1 MRSAHASNASSSSVA
16 SSDARAPRHFILG
29 TAGHVDHGKT
39 ELVKALTG
47 HDTDRLKEEKE
58 RGISIELGFA
68 PLPLAPDVFV
78 GVVDVPG
85 HERFV
90 RQMVAGAGG
99 IDLAMLLVAA
109 DEGVMPQ
116 TEEHMEVL
124 RALDVPSGVVVI
136 SKSDLGT
143 VDTLALVREEIA
155 RLVRGSFLEN
165 APVLPV
171 SAKTGAGMDALRA
184 SLIALARA
192 LVGRVSSGPF
202 RLAIDRVFHQKGI
215 GVVVTGSCY
224 SGRVRVGDE
233 LSLLP
238 AHRTVRVRDL
248 ESFGEK
254 REEGAAGERLAVALH
269 GTKLEEVVRGDM
281 LITPGRFVATRIV
294 DARLAL
300 GAHAGR
306 PLKNRERVRVHHGA
320 REALGRAVLLEVD
333 ELLAGASSLAQLRLE
348 SPLVA
353 NAGDRIVLRSYSPAR
368 VIGGGVIVDAAPEVH
383 RRSDQAA
390 LEHVRHK
397 ERGEPASVLEQAIA
411 RAGANG
417 VAQNDAGAELAPAL
431 SARGVVVAIAGR
443 WFHRDALDDLAA
455 RAIEIASGHASRHAL
470 QWGVDK
476 EELRRRLSFPHG
488 PALFHRVLEVLA
500 STHALFVREDRVR
513 AGSPEHTIAPALA
526 RSLASLNDTVRSA
539 GVAFPTREESERA
552 WSGPEPFAEAA
563 RWLRESGEWVDVG
576 AGWMHREALMSSIEA
591 ARALLSRQPS
601 ISVADFKDALG
612 ITRKHAIPLLEYF
625 DRQRLTVRRG
635 DLRIAGPGLASP
647 RSPESSPEK
656 L

>member
-1 MRSAHASNASSSSVA
+1 MA
-16 SSDARAPRHFILG
+16 SSDPRSPRHFILG

-116 TEEHMEVL
+116 TEEHVEVL
-124 RALDVPSGVVVI
+124 RSLGVESGLVVI
-136 SKSDLGT
+136 SKSDLAT
-143 VDTLALVREEIA
+143 ADTLAIVREETA
-155 RLVRGSFLEN
+155 TLVRGTFLEK
-165 APVLPV
+165 APVVPV
-171 SAKTGAGMDALRA
+171 SARTRDGLDALREN
-184 SLIALARA
+184 LLTLTRA

-233 LSLLP
+233 LALLP
-238 AHRTVRVRDL
+238 AARSVRVRDL

-254 REEGAAGERLAVALH
+254 REEGAAGERLAIALH
-269 GTKLEEVVRGDM
+269 GTKLDEVARGDM
-281 LITPGRFVATRIV
+281 LATPGRFGVTRLL
-294 DARLAL
+294 DARVAM
-300 GAHAGR
+300 GAFAGR
-306 PLKNRERVRVHHGA
+306 PLKNRERVRIHHGA
-320 REALGRAVLLEVD
+320 REVLGRVVLLEVD
-333 ELLAGASSLAQLRLE
+333 ELAAGATSLAQLRLE
-348 SPLVA
+348 APLVA
-353 NAGDRIVLRSYSPAR
+353 SAGDRVVLRSYSPAR
-368 VIGGGVIVDAAPEVH
+368 VVGGGVVVDAAPEVH
-383 RRSDQAA
+383 RRSDTAA
-390 LEHVRHK
+390 LERVRHQ
-397 ERGEPASVLEQAIA
+397 ERGEPASVLAQAVA

-417 VAQNDAGAELAPAL
+417 IAESDANADLATAL
-431 SARGVVVAIAGR
+431 ADRGVLVAIAGR

-455 RAIEIASGHASRHAL
+455 RAIEIASKHTSRHAL

-488 PALFHRVLEVLA
+488 PAVFHRVLEELA
-500 STHALFVREDRVR
+500 SSHALFVREDRVR
-513 AGSPEHTIAPALA
+513 AGSPEHAIAPALA
-526 RSLASLNDTVRSA
+526 RSLSSLNDTVRAA

-552 WSGPEPFAEAA
+552 WSGTEPFAEAA
-563 RWLRESGEWVDVG
+563 RWLRDAGEWVDVG
-576 AGWMHREALMSSIEA
+576 TGWMHREALARSIEA
-591 ARALLSRQPS
+591 ARLLLSRQPA

-635 DLRIAGPGLASP
+635 DLRLPGPGLASP
-647 RSPESSPEK
+647 RSPHLPPEN